1 MGLCPIPQFFF
12 EKLNL
17 SAETD
22 SGLNEVTNMNIF
34 ELINYRKTGTILKL
48 IQDGQMNDWF
58 PELKNYPDKRVRIEL
73 VRRGLFLNDYI
84 SDKDA
89 DVRIEVVKKDVKYLT
104 TLINNKK
111 QADDFHINQYVV
123 NMWHPRVSELKTV
136 KRAKGIIPNNDWGR
150 AYDIKIASLQNKEH
164 AQWAKNL
171 TIALIHDKLRD

>member
-1 MGLCPIPQFFF
+1 
-12 EKLNL
+12 
-17 SAETD
+17 
-22 SGLNEVTNMNIF
+22 MNIF
-34 ELINYRKTGTILKL
+34 ELINNRKTGTILKL

-111 QADDFHINQYVV
+111 HADNFHINQYVV
-123 NMWHPRVSELKTV
+123 NMWHPRVSELKAV
-136 KRAKGIIPNNDWGR
+136 KRAKGIIPSNYWER
-150 AYDIKIASLQNKEH
+150 AYDIKIEALQNNEH
-164 AQWAKNL
+164 TLWAKDL
-171 TIALIHDKLRD
+171 TISKIYDNLLGL